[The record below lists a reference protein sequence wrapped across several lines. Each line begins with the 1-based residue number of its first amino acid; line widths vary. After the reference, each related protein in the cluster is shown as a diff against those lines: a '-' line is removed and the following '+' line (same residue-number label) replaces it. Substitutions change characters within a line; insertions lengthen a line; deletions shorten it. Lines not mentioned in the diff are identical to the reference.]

1 MGVCTACWLRGAL
14 LLSFW
19 GAGDKCQQSSEVLK
33 LEGIHLQNL
42 GFPLMKQRKEAL
54 DSGPN
59 LDTNVPA
66 PHYSPRSGLSQ
77 SERWVSVPVAGGV
90 PAAIYQGLNA
100 ACFCKRILI
109 PLFVFR

>member
-1 MGVCTACWLRGAL
+1 M
-14 LLSFW
+14 SFW
-19 GAGDKCQQSSEVLK
+19 GAEDKCQQSSEVLK
-33 LEGIHLQNL
+33 LEGIHFQDL
-42 GFPLMKQRKEAL
+42 GFPLEKQRKEAL
-54 DSGPN
+54 DSGPS

-66 PHYSPRSGLSQ
+66 PHHSPRSGLSQ

-90 PAAIYQGLNA
+90 PVAIYQGLST